1 MNADIKRIACHY
13 GGKHQ
18 RIKTIEE
25 LAELIQALAKYS
37 PNQPLIDII
46 EEIADVEIMLEQLK
60 FLLMIPDEVIGTAKR
75 YKISRTLKRMKK

>member
-1 MNADIKRIACHY
+1 MNADIRRIAAYY
-13 GGKHQ
+13 GGNHQ
-18 RIKTIEE
+18 RRKTIEE

-75 YKISRTLKRMKK
+75 YKISRTLKEMKK

>member
-1 MNADIKRIACHY
+1 MNEDIKRIATHY
-13 GGKHQ
+13 GGRHQ
-18 RIKTIEE
+18 RLKAIEE